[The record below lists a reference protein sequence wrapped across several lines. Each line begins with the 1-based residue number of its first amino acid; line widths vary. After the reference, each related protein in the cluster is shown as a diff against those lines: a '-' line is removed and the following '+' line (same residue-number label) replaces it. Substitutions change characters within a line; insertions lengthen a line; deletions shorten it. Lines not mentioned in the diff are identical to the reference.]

1 MVLRHELEHWL
12 AGYDRPGSVFCVRRL
27 SANDTGATG
36 GHQSGIYLPNEIGR
50 TAFPGL
56 RWDERD
62 NDTVWLGFRLAS
74 HDGKEHLAVFKRYHR
89 TKRECRVTRLGDRG
103 RPSPLL
109 DPENTGALLVLCF
122 LQEEPGRNAV
132 RLEAWLCRT
141 EEEERLVEDWFGRPV
156 EPGMVFWTAGL
167 RSGEGRPTELPE
179 ERKARRK
186 ATGLDLP
193 GKWLGRFPDPA
204 ELVAAAA
211 NCVPDDAPPDV
222 RLLAR
227 RAAEFTLFARVEKA
241 FVERRLGGGFA
252 DADEFLTFANSVLNR
267 RRARSGLSLELQVE
281 RVLLEERFVPGV
293 HFEREPRV
301 DGGRSRPDFLFPNA
315 ACYADPGYPADGLRM
330 LAAKTTLKERW
341 RQILDEAAR
350 IWPKHVLTLDEGLG
364 PAVLSEMT
372 EKGLRVVVPAPN
384 LRRYP
389 PDHVPKLVAFG
400 DLLGELKGLC
410 FGF

>member
-1 MVLRHELEHWL
+1 
-12 AGYDRPGSVFCVRRL
+12 
-27 SANDTGATG
+27 
-36 GHQSGIYLPNEIGR
+36 
-50 TAFPGL
+50 
-56 RWDERD
+56 
-62 NDTVWLGFRLAS
+62 
-74 HDGKEHLAVFKRYHR
+74 
-89 TKRECRVTRLGDRG
+89 
-103 RPSPLL
+103 
-109 DPENTGALLVLCF
+109 
-122 LQEEPGRNAV
+122 
-132 RLEAWLCRT
+132 
-141 EEEERLVEDWFGRPV
+141 
-156 EPGMVFWTAGL
+156 MVFWTAGL
-167 RSGEGRPTELPE
+167 RSEEGRPTELPE

-193 GKWLGRFPDPA
+193 AEWLGRFPDPA

-211 NCVPDDAPPDV
+211 KCVPDDAPPDV

-252 DADEFLTFANSVLNR
+252 EADEFLTFANSVLNR
-267 RRARSGLSLELQVE
+267 RRVRSGLSLELQVE
-281 RVLLEERFVPGV
+281 RILLEEGFVPGV

-315 ACYADPGYPADGLRM
+315 ACYADPGYPDGQLRM
-330 LAAKTTLKERW
+330 LAAKTTIKERW

-350 IWPKHVLTLDEGLG
+350 IRPKHVLTLDEGLG

-389 PDHVPKLVAFG
+389 RDHVPKLVTLG
-400 DLLGELKGLC
+400 DLLGELKRLF